1 MSGTSQQSSRVGT
14 SPHALQQLQQLQQAN
29 HLAEEVAF
37 VRCLRHKYPDR
48 TEVCFVGSDLIVRRG
63 ERVALLGPNGS
74 GKTTVLQ
81 HLMGLLKPLEGG
93 VRVFGLDPHDQFE
106 AIRGRT
112 GVMFQNVEDQIIG
125 PTVWDDVALSLR
137 SARVSVREVGERVEQ
152 ILEEVGI
159 AHLAE
164 RLPHHLSGGERKK
177 VALAGALVTG
187 PDLLILDEPLDGL
200 DTRGREDLVKVIDHY
215 CGETGRGRSKSIIF
229 STHDFSAVGLLA
241 DRVYLIGS
249 RRIITEGPVRRVLS
263 DIELLAESGLEPPP
277 LARVTH
283 ILNRE
288 GIGIAFEPDPIRFA
302 AGLLAAYARNAARPR
317 TGDRI

>member
-1 MSGTSQQSSRVGT
+1 LSG
-14 SPHALQQLQQLQQAN
+14 ALQQVQQAN
-29 HLAEEVAF
+29 HTGDEVAF
-37 VRCLRHKYPDR
+37 VKCLKHKYPDR
-48 TEVCFVGSDLIVRRG
+48 TEVCFVGSELVIRRG

-74 GKTTVLQ
+74 GKTTVLH
-81 HLMGLLKPLEGG
+81 HLMGLLRPLEGS
-93 VRVFGLDPHDQFE
+93 VRVLGLDPHDQFE

-137 SARVSVREVGERVEQ
+137 SARMSAQETRERVERV
-152 ILEEVGI
+152 LEQVGI
-159 AHLAE
+159 SHLAG

-200 DTRGREDLVKVIDHY
+200 DTRGREELVQIIDAF
-215 CGETGRGRSKSIIF
+215 CEKSRSVIF

-288 GIGIAFEPDPIRFA
+288 GIEIAFEPDPIRFA
-302 AGLLAAYARNAARPR
+302 AGLLASYARRGARPR
-317 TGDRI
+317 TGDST